1 MSNTD
6 PEKGVWEPLLGLE
19 IPFSEK
25 HLRSR
30 ISMKQLP
37 SFRFVRQH
45 WVEPFVLDMIC
56 MGGGLSFIWMNLPKG
71 DKGKEQKI

>member
-1 MSNTD
+1 
-6 PEKGVWEPLLGLE
+6 
-19 IPFSEK
+19 
-25 HLRSR
+25 
-30 ISMKQLP
+30 MKQLP